1 MDIETV
7 RAIALALPEVTEAP
21 HFDYGSFRVKGKIFV
36 TVPPDQQ
43 HIHVRLD
50 EQERLLALAVYP
62 DGLEALHWGKQ
73 ILGVR
78 VDLRRADP
86 RAVTHLIQAAWRHR
100 APKRL
105 LAATIGSGPAA

>member
-1 MDIETV
+1 MDIDAV
-7 RAIALALPEVTEAP
+7 RAIAFALPELTEAP

-36 TVPPDQQ
+36 TLPPDQR
-43 HIHVRLD
+43 HIHVFVD

-62 DGLEALHWGKQ
+62 HAVEPLHWGKK

-78 VDLRRADP
+78 VDLHQADP
-86 RAVTHLIQAAWRHR
+86 DAVAHLIQAAWRHK

-105 LAATIGSGPAA
+105 LAATMGSGPVA